1 MSDKSTRDS
10 VMDKPLSAEL
20 ERVNFGD
27 PAMRKLY
34 LHLSKA
40 GKGAYRENYL
50 LSNAVYSK
58 SDLPLE
64 TLNSYLT
71 GKEPEKVS
79 FLFKIKKVLHYFVKS
94 FSWLLLRLFQGLVH
108 QLSGQKF
115 IPDSSK
121 SLTIIDIPI
130 MPSHI
135 IKDQDLVDRYFPR
148 LEDRLKLKGI
158 NYAYVPKFFGSET
171 LQLCYQIFYLLK
183 KNKRPVIFDLQLLG
197 VFDYLKMF
205 KFILV
210 YPFQVLNK
218 ISQRCH
224 SREDRILRNLLW
236 ETMDHATVKNYAR
249 QLFGMRISQFNIPSI
264 RCVSW
269 FENQPQDKNF
279 FKGLK
284 AFQRKVS
291 IYGAQLYNW
300 PGTLLNHYVDESQ
313 SEFGFMPDRMIVN
326 GTYYLRGEGFL
337 DYKVGPSMRYT
348 RLFETEIYSPKKTS
362 LLILMPIF
370 EYEIKKILKIIQEA
384 ALTQE
389 VLIKFHPSTDSGKY
403 LKYLQG
409 KVGIVEG
416 DIYTFFNQVECVI
429 GKATGAL
436 VEAAS
441 LGIPIINIETG
452 SGLSHNY
459 MPQFGKE
466 VIWGSASTGAEIR
479 DWIGKFHN
487 FLLTEPE
494 KIRYIAC
501 KYKEMFFCEPTDKG
515 IDEAFDLDRT
525 GKTQL

>member
-1 MSDKSTRDS
+1 MSNKSTQDS
-10 VMDKPLSAEL
+10 VMGKPLSAEL
-20 ERVNFGD
+20 ERVGFGNL
-27 PAMRKLY
+27 AIQKLY

-40 GKGAYRENYL
+40 GKEAYREIYL

-64 TLNSYLT
+64 ALNSYLA
-71 GKEPEKVS
+71 GKEPEKFSV
-79 FLFKIKKVLHYFVKS
+79 LFRLKKILHYFVKS
-94 FSWLLLRLFQGLVH
+94 FSWLLLHLFQGLVH

-121 SLTIIDIPI
+121 PLTIIDIPI

-148 LEDRLKLKGI
+148 LEDRLKSKGI

-171 LQLCYQIFYLLK
+171 IQLCCQIFYLLK
-183 KNKRPVIFDLQLLG
+183 KKKRPVIFDLQLLG
-197 VFDYLKMF
+197 IFDYLKMF

-224 SREDRILRNLLW
+224 SREDRVLKNLLW
-236 ETMDHATVKNYAR
+236 ETLDHATVKNYTR
-249 QLFGMRISQFNIPSI
+249 QLFGRRISQLNLPSI

-269 FENQPQDKNF
+269 FENQSQDKNF

-313 SEFGFMPDRMIVN
+313 SEFGFMPDQMLVN
-326 GTYYLRGEGFL
+326 GTYYLRGEGSL
-337 DYKVGPSMRYT
+337 DYKVGPSMRYS
-348 RLFETEIYSPKKTS
+348 RLFETEIYTLKKTS

-370 EYEIKKILKIIQEA
+370 EYEIKKMMEIIQEA
-384 ALTQE
+384 ALTKE
-389 VLIKFHPSTDSGKY
+389 ILIKFHPFTDSGKY
-403 LKYLQG
+403 MNHLQG
-409 KVGIVEG
+409 KVELIEG

-441 LGIPIINIETG
+441 LGIPVIHIETG

-459 MPQFGKE
+459 MPQFGKG
-466 VIWGSASTGAEIR
+466 VIWGSASTGVEIR

-515 IDEAFDLDRT
+515 IDEAFDLNRT
-525 GKTQL
+525 GKVPL